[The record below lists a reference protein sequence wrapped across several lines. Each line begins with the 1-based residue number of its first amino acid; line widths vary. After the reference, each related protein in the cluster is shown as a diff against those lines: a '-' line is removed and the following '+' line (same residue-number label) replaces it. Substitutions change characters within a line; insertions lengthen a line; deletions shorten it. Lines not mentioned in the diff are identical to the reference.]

1 MCDIFKRTSSVGIW
15 VIVGVAKDVASGPK
29 TSMNLLY
36 VQKLLAFLALSID
49 ANC

>member
-1 MCDIFKRTSSVGIW
+1 MYDILEKTSSVVIW

-29 TSMNLLY
+29 INMNLLY
-36 VQKLLAFLALSID
+36 VQKLPALLALSID